1 VSRSIG
7 ISSLSAARREFI
19 AGYLF
24 ISPWLIGFLAFLLV
38 PIVTSF
44 GLSFTKADF
53 LSPTVFVGLRNF
65 RTILLEDELFRKSLV
80 NTTYYSLVRVPSGIL
95 LALVMALFLNRNMAG
110 VSVFRTIYYLP
121 SVVSGVAVSL
131 LWVWIFQPDWG
142 LANTLLAALGLPRL
156 RWLQSE
162 TWAMPVIIITSLWGV
177 GGSMIIYLAGLRSIP
192 AELYEAASL
201 DGAAV
206 WRQFIHV
213 TLPLLTPTLF
223 YGLITGIIGSFQVFT
238 ASYIMTG
245 GGPAN
250 ATLTYVLYLYR
261 KAFEQ
266 FHMGYGC
273 ALAWI
278 LLIMILSL
286 TLVVFRTSSA
296 WVFYEAELK
305 GRG

>member
-1 VSRSIG
+1 M
-7 ISSLSAARREFI
+7 SAARRESI

-24 ISPWLIGFLAFLLV
+24 ISPWLIGFFVFLLV
-38 PIVTSF
+38 PIVTSLW
-44 GLSFTKADF
+44 LSFAKADF
-53 LSPTVFVGLRNF
+53 LSPSVFVGIENY
-65 RTILLEDELFRKSLV
+65 RTILTDDPLFVKSLV
-80 NTTYYSLVRVPSGIL
+80 NTSYYSLVRVPAGIVIAVL
-95 LALVMALFLNRNMAG
+95 MALLLNRALPG
-110 VSVFRTIYYLP
+110 VSVFRTVYYLP

-142 LANTLLAALGLPRL
+142 LANTILRALGLPAL

-162 TWAMPVIIITSLWGV
+162 TWAMPAIIITSLWGV

-192 AELYEAASL
+192 GELHEAASL
-201 DGAAV
+201 DGAGAG
-206 WRQFIHV
+206 RQFIHI

-238 ASYIMTG
+238 TSYIMTG

-278 LLIMILSL
+278 LLFITVIL
-286 TLVVFRTSSA
+286 TLLVFRTSSA
-296 WVFYEAELK
+296 WVFYEAELRGK
-305 GRG
+305 G

>member
-1 VSRSIG
+1 MSIEK
-7 ISSLSAARREFI
+7 SAGSMSARRRESI
-19 AGYLF
+19 AGWLF
-24 ISPWLIGFLAFLLV
+24 ISPWLVGFLAFLLL

-44 GLSFTKADF
+44 WLSFTKSDF
-53 LSPTVFVGLRNF
+53 LSPTVFVGIDNF
-65 RTILLEDELFRKSLV
+65 RTIFTADPLFVKSLV
-80 NTTYYSLVRVPSGIL
+80 NTSYYSLVRVPAGIVI
-95 LALVMALFLNRNMAG
+95 AVAMALLLNRALPG
-110 VSVFRTIYYLP
+110 VALFRTVYYLP

-131 LWVWIFQPDWG
+131 LWVWIFQPNWG
-142 LANTLLAALGLPRL
+142 LANTALKALGLPAL
-156 RWLQSE
+156 AWLQSE
-162 TWAMPVIIITSLWGV
+162 TWAMPAIIITSLWGV

-192 AELYEAASL
+192 SGLYEAASL
-201 DGAAV
+201 DGAGSI
-206 WRQFIHV
+206 RQFVHI

-278 LLIMILSL
+278 LLFIILIL
-286 TLVVFRTSSA
+286 TVLVFRTSSA
-296 WVFYEAELK
+296 WVFYEAEL
-305 GRG
+305 RGKK